1 MIHTF
6 LYPQLPFPHTHVF
19 DSFDS
24 LNNVTVR
31 ELLYIADDTMDTKN
45 PKSFMAAKLTSRAKE
60 TSNMKNAQAF
70 NIGYTPNEIL
80 IRTELERVTDD
91 LADYVNLGLP
101 RHIIIYGSKGSGK
114 TLSALIMAKALRDTK
129 AVPYFYI
136 NVRENPTSTKIYR
149 NIARLFGK
157 GHEVEEVR
165 SRCDSMLSGKSL
177 LILDEIDFLQDY
189 DVLYHITRHTKA
201 NLILLTQKV
210 YWYKNMNDESVKSSL
225 QPDHIVF
232 HEYSADE
239 IREILKMRA
248 KEGLNEYDK
257 EALGLLSALL
267 VRDYRSDARIG
278 IKALEILGRINIW
291 DEDSIITA
299 LKQAYV
305 EVEGETLKNLG
316 DRDLLILAALIK
328 NQDTNKA
335 YSEVSVS
342 DHLLLRGVSK
352 STFFQS
358 VNYLQN
364 LGLVTL
370 IKKKIGRYYT
380 MESQILLSDESIVN
394 AELRKRL

>member
-1 MIHTF
+1 M
-6 LYPQLPFPHTHVF
+6 
-19 DSFDS
+19 
-24 LNNVTVR
+24 
-31 ELLYIADDTMDTKN
+31 ATKN
-45 PKSFMAAKLTSRAKE
+45 PKSFMEAKIKARAME
-60 TSNMKNAQAF
+60 TSNIKNALVF
-70 NIGYTPNEIL
+70 NIGYTPGEIL
-80 IRTELERVTDD
+80 IRNELEKVTDD
-91 LADYVNLGLP
+91 LADYVNLDLP

-114 TLSALIMAKALRDTK
+114 TLSALIIAKALKDTK
-129 AVPYFYI
+129 SVPYFYV

-149 NIARLFGK
+149 NITRLHSK
-157 GHEVEEVR
+157 GHEVEEVKNR
-165 SRCDSMLSGKSL
+165 FDSMLSEKAII
-177 LILDEIDFLQDY
+177 ILDEVDFLQDY
-189 DVLYHITRHTKA
+189 DTLYHITRHTKA

-210 YWYKNMNDESVKSSL
+210 YWYKDMNDESVKSSL

-232 HEYSADE
+232 HEYSSDE

-248 KEGLNEYDK
+248 DEGLNKYDPDS
-257 EALGLLSALL
+257 LGLLSALL

-278 IKALEILGRINIW
+278 IKALEIIGRLNKW
-291 DEDSIITA
+291 DDDSVRAA

-335 YSEVSVS
+335 YSEVTNINSFLVK
-342 DHLLLRGVSK
+342 GMSK

-364 LGLVTL
+364 LGLITL

-380 MESQILLSDESIVN
+380 MESQILLSDASIVSI
-394 AELRKRL
+394 ELKKRL

>member
-1 MIHTF
+1 MIHSF
-6 LYPQLPFPHTHVF
+6 LYLQLPFPNIQVF

-24 LNNVTVR
+24 VNNLTIG
-31 ELLYIADDTMDTKN
+31 ELLCIADDTMDTKN
-45 PKSFMAAKLTSRAKE
+45 PKSFMAAKLTTRAAE
-60 TSNMKNAQAF
+60 TSNMKNARVF
-70 NIGYTPNEIL
+70 NINYTPNEIL

-149 NIARLFGK
+149 NITRLFGK
-157 GHEVEEVR
+157 GHEVEEVK
-165 SRCDSMLSGKSL
+165 SKCDSMLSNKSIV
-177 LILDEIDFLQDY
+177 ILDEIDFLQDY

-232 HEYSADE
+232 HEYSTEE

-248 KEGLNEYDK
+248 KEGLNEYGR

-278 IKALEILGRINIW
+278 IKALEILGRSNKW
-291 DEDSIITA
+291 DEESVVTA
-299 LKQAYV
+299 LKQAYI

-335 YSEVSVS
+335 YSEVSAS
-342 DHLLLRGVSK
+342 NQLLLRGVSK